1 MLNLSKCQ
9 NVSHVGLSSLTN
21 GAEHL
26 KQLVLAYGPS
36 VSLKP
41 CMVIT
46 QVMNSMLTLFSDAL
60 NLVLGHH

>member
-9 NVSHVGLSSLTN
+9 NISHVGLSSLTN

-26 KQLVLAYGPS
+26 KQLVLAYGPA

-41 CMVIT
+41 SMVIT
-46 QVMNSMLTLFSDAL
+46 LVTISLLESVLTFFKI
-60 NLVLGHH
+60 VV

>member
-21 GAEHL
+21 GADNLE
-26 KQLVLAYGPS
+26 QLVLSYGPS

-41 CMVIT
+41 CDHPSNFFFLHLANSSLTFIT
-46 QVMNSMLTLFSDAL
+46 V
-60 NLVLGHH
+60 V